1 MAPRITAKPPK
12 GTRDIG
18 PEAMA
23 IRESAFAK
31 IRSVFRSHGAV
42 AIDTPVFELREV
54 LQNKYGEDSKLI
66 YDLSDDMSSETGE
79 KLSLRYDLSV
89 PFARY
94 VASSNVQ
101 NIKRYHIAK
110 VYRRDRPAMERG
122 RFREF
127 YQCDFDI
134 AGAYPA
140 MVPDA
145 EVLVVMMQLFD
156 TLAAQSEFH
165 AATIGSYRIKI
176 SSRVILD
183 AILRICGVPDDKLRT
198 ICSAVDKL
206 DKEPWENVKKE
217 MVVDKGLDEVSAD
230 KVETFVKMSGE
241 PFEVLGKLRAHAELA
256 EVCAGAMDDMERLFN
271 LVACMREGQ
280 PQRLSFDLSL
290 ARGLDYYTGVIF
302 EAVLVDKDINL
313 GSIGAGGRYDNLV
326 GMFRKNSIPC
336 VGCSLGIERIMNLM
350 IKAAEREA
358 AARSVDGKGA
368 VRATTTD
375 VLVATVGKGTM
386 EPRLRLCAELWRAG
400 VATEFCFNENWNM
413 GKQVTHAVTQG
424 IPLMAVVGED
434 EIAQGVVKLKIL
446 ATKEER
452 VVSRSD
458 LPGVVREELRKSSC
472 SANEN
477 GVASR

>member
-23 IRESAFAK
+23 IRERAFSL
-31 IRSVFRSHGAV
+31 ITSVFRSHGAV
-42 AIDTPVFELREV
+42 SIDTPVFELREV

-94 VASSNVQ
+94 IATNNVSQ
-101 NIKRYHIAK
+101 IKRYHIGK

-134 AGAYPA
+134 AGTYPA

-145 EVLVVMMQLFD
+145 EVLVVMMQMFD
-156 TLAAQSEFH
+156 VLASQSEFH
-165 AATIGSYRIKI
+165 AKTIGSYKIKV
-176 SSRVILD
+176 SNRVILD
-183 AILRICGVPDDKLRT
+183 SIFHVCGVPDDKLRT

-206 DKEPWENVKKE
+206 DKEPWENVRKE
-217 MVVDKGLDEVSAD
+217 MVVDKGLAEAAAD
-230 KVETFVKMSGE
+230 KIEGFVKLSGE
-241 PFEVLGKLRAHAELA
+241 PFEILGKLRAHSELA
-256 EVCAGAMDDMERLFN
+256 ENCTKALDDMERLFH
-271 LVACMREGQ
+271 LVECMREEQ

-302 EAVLVDKDINL
+302 EAVLVDKKINL

-326 GMFRKNSIPC
+326 GMFRSRSVPC
-336 VGCSLGIERIMNLM
+336 VGCSLGIERIMNIM
-350 IKAAEREA
+350 VKAAEEEA
-358 AARSVDGKGA
+358 AAASPDGKGK
-368 VRATTTD
+368 VRATSTD
-375 VLVATVGKGTM
+375 VLVATIGKGTM
-386 EPRLRLCAELWRAG
+386 APRMKLCSELWRAG
-400 VATEFCFNENWNM
+400 IAAEFCFNENWNF
-413 GKQVTHAVTQG
+413 GKQLTQAITSG
-424 IPLMAVVGED
+424 IPLVVVIGED
-434 EIAQGVVKLKIL
+434 EIAKGVVKLKVL

-452 VVSRSD
+452 EVERGA
-458 LPGVVREELRKSSC
+458 LPDAVLEELKKKASSG
-472 SANEN
+472 STQT
-477 GVASR
+477 V